1 MKLELTN
8 RIIHSE
14 LFRMTLVQ
22 IQEMER
28 GRIFCGHDLPHLLDT
43 ARIALILCYERG
55 VEAEPDVIYSAALL
69 HDIGRA
75 VQYTEGIPHDEAGC
89 RIAERILRQ
98 TDCEEWKMQEIL
110 SLIASHRKGG
120 EKGTLEEIFCIAD
133 KKSRLCFA
141 CPAQAECNWDAEKRN
156 MDIEV

>member
-1 MKLELTN
+1 
-8 RIIHSE
+8 
-14 LFRMTLVQ
+14 
-22 IQEMER
+22 
-28 GRIFCGHDLPHLLDT
+28 
-43 ARIALILCYERG
+43 
-55 VEAEPDVIYSAALL
+55 
-69 HDIGRA
+69 
-75 VQYTEGIPHDEAGC
+75 
-89 RIAERILRQ
+89 
-98 TDCEEWKMQEIL
+98 MQEIL